1 MMLTSKNELPIRA
14 QVFSGMI
21 GESTFHS
28 WQNFSISGHFGNFG
42 HFGHFGRHLGS
53 ILAS

>member
-1 MMLTSKNELPIRA
+1 MMLTSSMALRIRA

-53 ILAS
+53 ILVS

>member
-1 MMLTSKNELPIRA
+1 MMLTSKNGLRTRA

-28 WQNFSISGHFGNFG
+28 WQNLSISGHFGNFG
-42 HFGHFGRHLGS
+42 HFGRHLGS
-53 ILAS
+53 ISAS